1 MEKQK
6 KYDIFISY
14 RTSDTAEKA
23 ELLSTLLERKYPNR
37 ISYDRDNLEGPWDV
51 ELARRIDSCT
61 DVIVLIGEKSFQDV
75 DFSEESVELYNFFA
89 QATLSEVENKLISLG
104 RDYKIDFF
112 RLEIARALHMG
123 ANILPIILYGNAC
136 FNLQDLSLPKDMQRL
151 KKWQAVSYHNHKNN
165 TSPFKIILPSVESK
179 LKTRSTIDDEQNDE
193 QYISLFK
200 LYANKDCCVYN
211 GSKKIAEI
219 IAYDDDPKEWPVKRK
234 GQYRLIFE
242 TQDNKK
248 KIRDEYIGENEEKIV
263 HEKFRQIDGVGNK
276 MLIGFCAFFM
286 VFSIITIIIAS
297 PMIFSTKS
305 GSTNMQNEVHTHR
318 IIENIQDKP
327 IQSQPLLIKE

>member
-1 MEKQK
+1 MK

-14 RTSDTAEKA
+14 RTADTAEKA
-23 ELLSTLLERKYPNR
+23 ELLSTLLESKYPNR
-37 ISYDRDNLEGPWDV
+37 ISYDRDNLKGLWDV

-104 RDYKIDFF
+104 RDYKIDIF
-112 RLEIARALHMG
+112 RLEIARALHIG
-123 ANILPIILYGNAC
+123 ANIVPIIGNAC
-136 FNLQDLSLPKDMQRL
+136 FNLQDLSLPKDIQRL

-179 LKTRSTIDDEQNDE
+179 LKTRCTIDVEQNKE

-200 LYANKDCCVYN
+200 LYANKDCSVYS
-211 GSKKIAEI
+211 GTRKIADV

-286 VFSIITIIIAS
+286 VFSIITMIIAS